1 MFNLSRHGGTTM
13 QSTVISQILYVLSH
27 SSDKLNTLV
36 TLRQR
41 EYDMYLRQSEY
52 DGKYEPK
59 SWLVRHQVNMKEGV
73 RQSEYD
79 KDTFWYLKSFK
90 WLVHSY
96 SI

>member
-1 MFNLSRHGGTTM
+1 M
-13 QSTVISQILYVLSH
+13 
-27 SSDKLNTLV
+27 LV

-41 EYDMYLRQSEY
+41 EYNMYLRQSEY

-59 SWLVRHQVNMKEGV
+59 SWLVRHQVNMKESV

-79 KDTFWYLKSFK
+79 KDIFWYLKSLK
-90 WLVHSY
+90 CLVHSS

>member
-13 QSTVISQILYVLSH
+13 QSTVISQILYVLSQ
-27 SSDKLNTLV
+27 SSNKLNTLV

-52 DGKYEPK
+52 DGKYEPE
-59 SWLVRHQVNMKEGV
+59 SWLVRHQVNMKESV

-79 KDTFWYLKSFK
+79 KDTFWYRKSFK

>member
-1 MFNLSRHGGTTM
+1 MFNLSRNGGTTM

-41 EYDMYLRQSEY
+41 EYDRYLRQSKY
-52 DGKYEPK
+52 DGKYETK
-59 SWLVRHQVNMKEGV
+59 SWLVKNQINMKESV
-73 RQSEYD
+73 RLSEYD
-79 KDTFWYLKSFK
+79 KDIFWHLKSLK
-90 WLVHSY
+90 CLVHSY